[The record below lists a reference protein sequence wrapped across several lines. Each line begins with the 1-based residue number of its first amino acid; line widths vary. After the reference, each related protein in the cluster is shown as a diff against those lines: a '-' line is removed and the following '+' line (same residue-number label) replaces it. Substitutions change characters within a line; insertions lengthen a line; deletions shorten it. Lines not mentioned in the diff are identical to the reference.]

1 MKAFHELLT
10 EQMDRAGVT
19 PQVLADCAGVNPA
32 TVYKWRS
39 GDVAPRPW
47 RIERIAECVK
57 IDATKLARALYVE
70 AAQRIATDRPPSM
83 GELLERISALEQQ
96 FRELQPGS
104 K

>member
-19 PQVLADCAGVNPA
+19 PQALADCAGVNPA

-47 RIERIAECVK
+47 RIEKIAECVK
-57 IDATKLARALYVE
+57 ADAVKLARALFVE
-70 AAQRIATDRPPSM
+70 TAQRIETEKPPSL
-83 GELLERISALEQQ
+83 GELLERISSLEQQ
-96 FRELQPGS
+96 FRELQP
-104 K
+104 KN